1 MREQGN
7 WRTEGR
13 GRGIWERLGPEEA
26 GVSRSGGDANE
37 RANDLAAESHRIAE
51 REAIACQPRD
61 FDLDTLGDRAC
72 EGDSTLERLVGDN
85 ARPDIVDEG
94 RSEAIRERAVVAIA
108 GVEARPD
115 SKGKVDVRE
124 A

>member
-1 MREQGN
+1 MN
-7 WRTEGR
+7 APTIWRPNPIGLPSVRRLLVSHVTSISIRSVIGR
-13 GRGIWERLGPEEA
+13 VKEIRLSSVSLETMPGPT
-26 GVSRSGGDANE
+26 SLTR
-37 RANDLAAESHRIAE
+37 
-51 REAIACQPRD
+51 
-61 FDLDTLGDRAC
+61 
-72 EGDSTLERLVGDN
+72 
-85 ARPDIVDEG
+85 G